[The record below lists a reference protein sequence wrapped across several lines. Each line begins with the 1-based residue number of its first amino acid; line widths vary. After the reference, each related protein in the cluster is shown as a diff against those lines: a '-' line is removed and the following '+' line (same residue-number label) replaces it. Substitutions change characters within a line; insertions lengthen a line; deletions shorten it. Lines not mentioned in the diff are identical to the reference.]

1 MLALKSDAYAG
12 TITGGG
18 HINWHRFD
26 SNKPWVTEGDS
37 PLEYLIEYG
46 MFLAKSA
53 TIVIAILLV
62 IGAITASSRQ
72 RKSEKKGVLRITPLN
87 DHFDDL
93 RDELRRNLLGKDELE
108 LIHKQEKKQEKV
120 EHKAEKLRLKHSKPG
135 EDPVAAADT
144 RKRRIYVLNF
154 DGDIAA
160 EAVSSLREE
169 ISAVLTMA
177 EKIDEVVL
185 RLESPGGMVHAYGLA
200 SSQLMRLKN
209 QEIPLTI
216 CVDKVA
222 ASGGYMMACLADRL
236 IAAPFA
242 ILGSIGVL
250 VQLPNFYRVLKK
262 NEIDYEIIT
271 AGEFKRTL
279 TQFGEI
285 TKKAREK
292 VQEDVDVM
300 HQLFKNWVKE
310 HRPSVD
316 IDKIATGET
325 WVGKQSLELNMVD
338 ALGTSDECILNLCEE
353 ADVFEV
359 EFEIKKSIQDKL
371 GAVLET
377 SIGRVITQWIERSSP
392 NKFQ

>member
-135 EDPVAAADT
+135 EEPVAAADT

>member
-1 MLALKSDAYAG
+1 M
-12 TITGGG
+12 
-18 HINWHRFD
+18 
-26 SNKPWVTEGDS
+26 
-37 PLEYLIEYG
+37 EYLIEYG

-135 EDPVAAADT
+135 EEPVAAADT

>member
-135 EDPVAAADT
+135 EEPVAAADT

-285 TKKAREK
+285 TQKAREK

>member
-1 MLALKSDAYAG
+1 M
-12 TITGGG
+12 
-18 HINWHRFD
+18 
-26 SNKPWVTEGDS
+26 
-37 PLEYLIEYG
+37 EYLIEYG

-72 RKSEKKGVLRITPLN
+72 RKSDKKGVLRITPLN

-93 RDELRRNLLGKDELE
+93 RDELRRNLLGKDELK
-108 LIHKQEKKQEKV
+108 LIHKQEKKQEKA
-120 EHKAEKLRLKHSKPG
+120 ELKAEKLRLKHSKPG
-135 EDPVAAADT
+135 EEPVAAADT

-285 TKKAREK
+285 TQKAREK

>member
-1 MLALKSDAYAG
+1 M
-12 TITGGG
+12 
-18 HINWHRFD
+18 
-26 SNKPWVTEGDS
+26 
-37 PLEYLIEYG
+37 EYLIEYG

-93 RDELRRNLLGKDELE
+93 RDELRRNLLGKDELK

-285 TKKAREK
+285 TQKAREK

-325 WVGKQSLELNMVD
+325 WVGKQSLELNIVD

-371 GAVLET
+371 GAVLEN